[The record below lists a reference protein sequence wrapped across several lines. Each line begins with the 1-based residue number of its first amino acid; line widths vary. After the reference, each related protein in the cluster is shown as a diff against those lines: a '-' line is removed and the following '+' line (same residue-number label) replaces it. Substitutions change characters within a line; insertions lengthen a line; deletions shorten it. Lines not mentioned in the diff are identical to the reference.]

1 MGAAAAP
8 GGGGPASAGGSV
20 APGGGVLE
28 VLREMR
34 RFARGILG
42 SGAYDKYLHHHRITG
57 CAAPPLT
64 EREFWRQKYDEQDAN
79 PGARCC

>member
-1 MGAAAAP
+1 MSAPTAP

-42 SGAYDKYLHHHRITG
+42 SDAYDK
-57 CAAPPLT
+57 
-64 EREFWRQKYDEQDAN
+64 RECWRQKYDEQDAN